1 MQKSSLYIAFNRFGY
16 GATPALA
23 KMNIQDPQKWL
34 FDQLRDYSIQ
44 KPKWTSE
51 QALKQIFAYRH
62 DRKATPQL
70 AQNNNAIMSLKDRR
84 REMINSSKKLSAQ
97 IILQA
102 IQTKQPLQARLQ
114 DFFANHFS
122 LSNTNANMRTIAPT
136 LASEAIAPH
145 LNGYFSNM
153 LVSVTRHPAMLYYL
167 NNESSIGPNSALGLK
182 RQKRGLN
189 ENLGREILELHTLG
203 VAGGYT
209 QSDVQALSKSL
220 TGWSIGGRRK
230 REPLGFVFRANA
242 HEPGDK
248 ILLGKRYAAETGNS
262 EQQAVNMLNNLA
274 NHEHTARHLAYKL
287 AKHFIADSPPQAL
300 IEQMA
305 KRWVETNGHIPSII
319 ITMIKHPLSWSPKS
333 SKFKTPRE
341 YVISLQRACQLSNT
355 KPDILKSLEIL
366 GQAPYSS
373 GSPAGFSDN
382 AQDWASA
389 SALMNRIEWAEHVA
403 GQVKMAPIDVAKA
416 ALGDLLSPS
425 TAQHIMRAESKQ
437 QGLAMLFMSP
447 EFLRR

>member
-23 KMNIQDPQKWL
+23 KLNIQDPKKWL
-34 FDQLRDYSIQ
+34 LDQLRDYSIQ
-44 KPKWTSE
+44 NPKWTSE

-62 DRKATPQL
+62 DRKMIQQSAE
-70 AQNNNAIMSLKDRR
+70 NNKAITSLKAKR

-102 IQTKQPLQARLQ
+102 IQTEQPLQARLQ

-136 LASEAIAPH
+136 LESEAIAPH
-145 LNGYFSNM
+145 LNGYFADM

-203 VAGGYT
+203 VNGGYT

-220 TGWSIGGRRK
+220 TGWSIGGRKK
-230 REPLGFVFRANA
+230 REALGFVFKAYA
-242 HEPGDK
+242 HEPGEK
-248 ILLGKRYAAETGNS
+248 ILLGKRYAAATRNS
-262 EQQAVNMLNNLA
+262 DQQAVDMLNSLA
-274 NHEHTARHLAYKL
+274 THDQTAQHLSYKI
-287 AKHFIADSPPQAL
+287 AKHFIADSPPQTL
-300 IEQMA
+300 VQQMA
-305 KRWVETNGHIPSII
+305 KRWVDTRGHIPSVMTI
-319 ITMIKHPLSWSPKS
+319 MIGHPLSWLPKS

-341 YVISLQRACQLSNT
+341 YVISLQRACQLRNT
-355 KPDILKSLEIL
+355 KPDILKTLEIL

-389 SALMNRIEWAEHVA
+389 SALMDRIEWAEHIA
-403 GQVKMAPIDVAKA
+403 GQVKMSPIEVAMV

-437 QGLAMLFMSP
+437 QGLAILFMSP

>member
-1 MQKSSLYIAFNRFGY
+1 MQKSALYIAFNRFGY
-16 GATPALA
+16 GATPALT
-23 KMNIQDPQKWL
+23 KMNIQDPKKWL
-34 FDQLRDYSIQ
+34 LNQLRDYSIQ
-44 KPKWTSE
+44 NPKWTSE

-62 DRKATPQL
+62 DRKTIQ
-70 AQNNNAIMSLKDRR
+70 QSMENNKAIMSLKDRR
-84 REMINSSKKLSAQ
+84 REMIKSSKKLSAQ

-102 IQTKQPLQARLQ
+102 IQTKQPLQARLH

-136 LASEAIAPH
+136 LESEAIAPY
-145 LNGYFSNM
+145 LNGYFADM
-153 LVSVTRHPAMLYYL
+153 LVAVTRHPAMLYYL

-203 VAGGYT
+203 VNGGYT

-220 TGWSIGGRRK
+220 TGWSIGGRKK
-230 REPLGFVFRANA
+230 REALGFAFRANA
-242 HEPGDK
+242 HEPGEK
-248 ILLGKRYAAETGNS
+248 TLLGKRYAAARDS
-262 EQQAVNMLNNLA
+262 AQQAVAMLNSLA
-274 NHEHTARHLAYKL
+274 THDQTAKHLSYKI
-287 AKHFIADSPPQAL
+287 AKHFIADSPPQTL
-300 IEQMA
+300 VQQMA
-305 KRWVETNGHIPSII
+305 KRWVETKGHIPSV
-319 ITMIKHPLSWSPKS
+319 MIVMIEHPLSWSIKS

-389 SALMNRIEWAEHVA
+389 SALMNRIEWAEHIA
-403 GQVKMAPIDVAKA
+403 GQVKMAPINVAKL
-416 ALGDLLSPS
+416 ALGDLLRSS

-437 QGLAMLFMSP
+437 QGLAMLFVSP